1 MRERWP
7 ELRFEMK
14 LGYLEFVDICI
25 DGGER
30 RIEGR
35 SLQLTARP
43 LAPSTAWVVLSLV
56 VLYLLVSADFS
67 LFQSEHETMFVA
79 LVPTGRCSVGDDALC
94 ARG

>member
-14 LGYLEFVDICI
+14 PGYLEFVHICI

-35 SLQLTARP
+35 SLQLAARP

-56 VLYLLVSADFS
+56 VLYLLVSADFP

-79 LVPTGRCSVGDDALC
+79 LVPTGRRSGGDDALC